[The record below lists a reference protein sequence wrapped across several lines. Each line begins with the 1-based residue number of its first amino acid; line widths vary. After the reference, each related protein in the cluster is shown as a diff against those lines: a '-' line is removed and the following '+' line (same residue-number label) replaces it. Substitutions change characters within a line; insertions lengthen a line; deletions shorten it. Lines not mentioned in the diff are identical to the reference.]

1 MDRWSKNFK
10 IVCPLSNEDIFRK
23 EKRERNH
30 VCSIKVIIYGLTRL
44 KEETA
49 IVVMVNVF
57 MAMWSMLLCGVGRSI
72 TEIIA
77 SRDNAAW

>member
-1 MDRWSKNFK
+1 MCN
-10 IVCPLSNEDIFRK
+10 
-23 EKRERNH
+23 
-30 VCSIKVIIYGLTRL
+30 IKVIIYGLTRV

-57 MAMWSMLLCGVGRSI
+57 MAMWSMLLCGVGHSI

-77 SRDNAAW
+77 SWDNAAW